1 MYDFGGFVKIWPGQL
16 CVLSTVTDP
25 LPFKTTGTHIY
36 EFGGCVK
43 IWPGQLCVLSTVTD
57 PVLFHSKQPEY
68 IFMNLE
74 VLYTAKKY
82 LMGPTPLK
90 AS

>member
-16 CVLSTVTDP
+16 SVLSTVTDP
-25 LPFKTTGTHIY
+25 LPFKTTGIIHIY

-43 IWPGQLCVLSTVTD
+43 IWPLQLCVFSTVTD
-57 PVLFHSKQPEY
+57 PVLFHSNQPEY

-74 VLYTAKKY
+74 VV
-82 LMGPTPLK
+82 
-90 AS
+90 